1 MNKPNLHIVAII
13 ISYNPNAQSF
23 LEILESINEQ
33 VDSIIVVDNA
43 STKIDLNNFEKT
55 ICQFPKLKFIPLPEN
70 VGIAAAQNEGL
81 KCAEQYDYSHILFL
95 DHDSIPDPDMV
106 ARLVE
111 VERELLGRNVNVGAV
126 GPTSVDRRTG
136 SASGFVKRSLLFIKR
151 KFPQKDESCVE
162 TDFLISSGT
171 LTRREVLQ
179 NVGWLNAEYFIDHVD
194 TEWCFRVTHAGYKL
208 FGVKSARLNHRLG
221 ENVVRIWLIRWRE
234 IPQHNNFR
242 YYYIFRNTIVMIK
255 NTPMDVSWK
264 LAHLYRLLMFFS
276 FFSLVGDNKIDRI
289 KMIFKG
295 INDGLNGK
303 MGEMS

>member
-162 TDFLISSGT
+162 TDFLIS
-171 LTRREVLQ
+171 
-179 NVGWLNAEYFIDHVD
+179 
-194 TEWCFRVTHAGYKL
+194 
-208 FGVKSARLNHRLG
+208 
-221 ENVVRIWLIRWRE
+221 LIRWRE

-303 MGEMS
+303 MGKMS